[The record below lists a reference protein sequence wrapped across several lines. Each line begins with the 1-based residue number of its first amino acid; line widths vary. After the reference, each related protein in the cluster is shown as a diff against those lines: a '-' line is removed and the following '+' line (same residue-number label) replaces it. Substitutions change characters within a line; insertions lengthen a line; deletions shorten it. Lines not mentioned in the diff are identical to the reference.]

1 MYEQPNLHTRFRAAR
16 LSAGFTQAQ
25 MAEKLRLSQA
35 YISQIESGLRTPSL
49 RVLQR
54 AARSTGVS
62 VAQLIE
68 SQELP

>member
-1 MYEQPNLHTRFRAAR
+1 MSETLALHTRFRAAR
-16 LSAGFTQAQ
+16 LSARLTQAQ
-25 MAEKLRLSQA
+25 MAEKLRISQA

-49 RVLQR
+49 RVLRQ

-68 SQELP
+68 